1 MNNPDQRE
9 DLAMTASQQSNE
21 IKSDEKVLSEAS
33 HYLDVPLKVSILLG
47 NRTMKI
53 GEILRLKAN
62 SIVELPKSA
71 GENIDVYVN
80 GKIVAYGE
88 VIDMEG
94 NARIRLTDLYT
105 PA

>member
-1 MNNPDQRE
+1 MAEPQK
-9 DLAMTASQQSNE
+9 TNE
-21 IKSDEKVLSEAS
+21 AGSYEKLLVEVG
-33 HYLDVPLKVSILLG
+33 HFLDVPLKVRILLG

-53 GEILRLKAN
+53 GDILRLKPN
-62 SIVELPKSA
+62 SIIELPKSA

-80 GKIVAYGE
+80 GKLVAYGE

>member
-1 MNNPDQRE
+1 MAESPK
-9 DLAMTASQQSNE
+9 TNE
-21 IKSDEKVLSEAS
+21 PSSYEKLLEEVS
-33 HYLDVPLKVSILLG
+33 HLLDVPFKVTIQLG
-47 NRTMKI
+47 NRNMKI
-53 GEILRLKAN
+53 GDILRLKPN
-62 SIVELPKSA
+62 SIIDLPKSA

-80 GKIVAYGE
+80 GRLVAYGE

>member
-1 MNNPDQRE
+1 
-9 DLAMTASQQSNE
+9 MTATQKSNE
-21 IKSDEKVLSEAS
+21 TAGSETVLAEAG

-47 NRTMKI
+47 SRAMKI
-53 GEILRLKAN
+53 GEILRLKPN
-62 SIVELPKSA
+62 SVVELPKSA
-71 GENIDVYVN
+71 GENIDIYVN

-105 PA
+105 PS

>member
-1 MNNPDQRE
+1 MSYQKALE
-9 DLAMTASQQSNE
+9 
-21 IKSDEKVLSEAS
+21 EAG
-33 HYLDVPLKVSILLG
+33 HYLDVPLKITILLG
-47 NRTMKI
+47 NRDMKI
-53 GEILRLKAN
+53 GEVLRLKPN
-62 SIVELPKSA
+62 SIIELPKSA

-80 GKIVAYGE
+80 GRMVAYGE